1 MFPEVV
7 GMSLPQY
14 PKTNCDYRA
23 VFPFSFFVK
32 ERGETVLAKK
42 TVFSRLLFFLQ
53 ARKSRRLKKTS
64 GSRRRGFYEMKA
76 LEEKILKEGQV
87 LPGNVLKVGSFLN
100 QQVDAVFLKEMAKE
114 TRRLFS
120 DERITKVLT
129 VEASGIAFATAVAM
143 ELGVPMVFAKKHPS
157 ANVSGEQYSAA
168 VYSYTHKQTYNV
180 AVTKD
185 YLSAADRVLI
195 TDDFLAGGNALK
207 GLIDI
212 ANQAGAEVVG
222 CCAEIE
228 KGFQGGG
235 DELRAKGYKVESL
248 AIIESMNESEISFRK

>member
-23 VFPFSFFVK
+23 VFPFSFLRK
-32 ERGETVLAKK
+32 GKGRNGIGEENR
-42 TVFSRLLFFLQ
+42 VFSPFIFFAGSEKQ
-53 ARKSRRLKKTS
+53 AAEKTS

-114 TRRLFS
+114 TRRLFAK
-120 DERITKVLT
+120 ERITKVLT